1 VACTTAQVY
10 NKSCILDEM
19 FFEPVVRKAQLY
31 PKILKEQRQNVC
43 RIKCQNNRDKKINK
57 DQPSVQYCREV

>member
-19 FFEPVVRKAQLY
+19 FFEPVVRKAQLL
-31 PKILKEQRQNVC
+31 PMILKEIYNIC
-43 RIKCQNNRDKKINK
+43 AYKLYNHKRDL
-57 DQPSVQYCREV
+57 QLSVIAIRY